1 MRRFSEEG
9 FGTEEPQF
17 LLSLEPCIAD
27 RLVTLVVNAFV
38 FGDILR
44 PSMERIM
51 RCRVG
56 DIEKIGF
63 ILILVFLEK
72 TDGPLGEIVGGVPV
86 FFLGSVIREH
96 FPIIETIGSGFT
108 FLASGNAFAG
118 TLLSWIEMIGAA
130 LARAVMKTVKT
141 IKATI
146 MKAMIGVVL
155 APPPRYDSPLFLE
168 DRPWL
173 SHS

>member
-1 MRRFSEEG
+1 VRRFSEEG

-56 DIEKIGF
+56 DVEKIGF
-63 ILILVFLEK
+63 VLVLVFLEK
-72 TDGPLGEIVGGVPV
+72 INCPLGKVVGGVPV
-86 FFLGSVIREH
+86 FFL
-96 FPIIETIGSGFT
+96 
-108 FLASGNAFAG
+108 
-118 TLLSWIEMIGAA
+118 
-130 LARAVMKTVKT
+130 
-141 IKATI
+141 
-146 MKAMIGVVL
+146 
-155 APPPRYDSPLFLE
+155 PRI
-168 DRPWL
+168 
-173 SHS
+173 